1 MKAFIAI
8 LAVAL
13 AAGAASAGI
22 VQQPSIEGNY
32 LEVRSCDVYTAAC
45 NANSEIGLVGEEATM
60 AWQVTKGMHK
70 GVDLSGLT
78 VVAVIRTDKT
88 LTDTSRENYIGRGLV
103 IVDEKANA
111 AQRDALVDLAKAQSG
126 TLLND
131 VIKVESAPITMHAG
145 GAEPHGHASLDAG
158 DLVSVQTRCLVE
170 GDKHCGHDKAYYP
183 PLTQVDQPM
192 AAYTEHDK
200 FAGNGLGITWDEAD
214 RRSAY
219 IARFEK

>member
-1 MKAFIAI
+1 MKLFVAM

-13 AAGAASAGI
+13 VATGAAFAG
-22 VQQPSIEGNY
+22 QPAIEGNY

-60 AWQVTKGMHK
+60 AWQVTRGTQG
-70 GVDLSGLT
+70 GVDLTGFT
-78 VVAVIRTDKT
+78 VVAVVRTDKT
-88 LTDTSRENYIGRGLV
+88 LTDTSLETFDGRGII
-103 IVDEKANA
+103 IVDERANA
-111 AQRDALVDLAKAQSG
+111 EQRDALVQLAKAQSG
-126 TLLND
+126 SLLTD
-131 VIKVESAPITMHAG
+131 VIKVQTAPIAMRAG
-145 GAEPHGHASLDAG
+145 AAEPHGHASLKAG

-183 PLTQVDQPM
+183 PLTQVEKPM

-200 FAGNGLGITWDEAD
+200 FAGEGLGITWDESD